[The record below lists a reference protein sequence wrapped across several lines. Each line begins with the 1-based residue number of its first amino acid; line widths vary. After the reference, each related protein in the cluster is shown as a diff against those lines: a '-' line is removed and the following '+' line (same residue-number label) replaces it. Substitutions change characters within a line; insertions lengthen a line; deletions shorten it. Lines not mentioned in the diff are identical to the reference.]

1 MAATPEIDPTILVP
15 FVIVMLIM
23 SLFMWLAMLGGSLKF
38 SFVMLSSDPP
48 SYLRCLLASVL
59 MLVINV
65 GVFFAILAALG
76 PQPWY
81 IVTAYQFFIQAFIVS
96 LVVKRNPIISVAA
109 TFLHTLVASAGSV
122 AIVLMVAVSMGSA
135 LNGLQERGSLFF
147 SQAQDAMNG
156 TSKSDDLMTDS
167 NEIPEATP
175 VSIPLP
181 VGISGAKTAAPVK
194 SASGV
199 TSNPFIQ

>member
-1 MAATPEIDPTILVP
+1 MTSTPELDPAILVP
-15 FVIVMLIM
+15 FVIVMLVM
-23 SLFMWLAMLGGSLKF
+23 SLFMWTAMLGGSLKL
-38 SFVMLSSDPP
+38 SFVMLSSEPP

-109 TFLHTLVASAGSV
+109 TFLHTLFASAGSV
-122 AIVLMVAVSMGSA
+122 AIVLMVTISMGSA

-147 SQAQDAMNG
+147 AQAQEAMNG
-156 TSKSDDLMTDS
+156 NSGSGESEAHVSTT
-167 NEIPEATP
+167 PEATP

-181 VGISGAKTAAPVK
+181 VSVSGAKTAAPVK